1 MAGKKS
7 QQDHAET
14 EAPSF
19 EGAIVELQRI
29 VGQLEDGSL
38 PLEESM
44 EQFERGI
51 SLLRNCYKVL
61 EQAEQRIEVLT
72 SVAEDGTSKRRL
84 STHLRHSP
92 RRPRR
97 GLHLPAASRAA
108 LTNRQHRNRNLVADQ
123 RPTNRCSEPDPGI

>member
-72 SVAEDGTSKRRL
+72 SVAEDGTVETETFDASA
-84 STHLRHSP
+84 TFASP
-92 RRPRR
+92 PATGASSSSGKSSSADKPAAQKQKSRR
-97 GLHLPAASRAA
+97 G
-108 LTNRQHRNRNLVADQ
+108 
-123 RPTNRCSEPDPGI
+123 PTSDESLF

>member
-7 QQDHAET
+7 QQEHAET
-14 EAPSF
+14 EAASF
-19 EGAIVELQRI
+19 EGSIVELQRI

-72 SVAEDGTSKRRL
+72 SVAEDGTVETETFDASA
-84 STHLRHSP
+84 TFASP
-92 RRPRR
+92 PVTEASSSSGKSRSADKPASRKPKARR
-97 GLHLPAASRAA
+97 G
-108 LTNRQHRNRNLVADQ
+108 
-123 RPTNRCSEPDPGI
+123 PTSEESLF